1 MIRIDKSLEDHI
13 KKCFPERIVYAKY
26 NKGTWNTSR
35 YIYVTTSLADDKELH
50 YEYAN
55 GFVELH
61 LEGKYQSQDYHE
73 FAKQLRVRTSK
84 NNELEWKRWKQL
96 GQGRCRLKKR
106 EPENREELRDAF
118 LNIMKMIDP
127 IIESISKQQI
137 VNPSTEAYSGKV
149 AFEEKGLDGDNV
161 CLETCTLGQ
170 LFSNP
175 LVIPDYQRNYCWEEK
190 QVSDLWKSLG
200 EISPTE
206 KYHMGTVI
214 LQKDKDGKYAVID
227 GQQRL
232 VTLTLICRELGYKG
246 NLPLLKQT
254 FRSAA
259 SREHVANNLFQI
271 KQYCSRL
278 HDEKLCSK
286 VIDNLIF
293 STLILTD
300 SRLDLAYTFF
310 SNENSKGVPL
320 TDYDLLK
327 AHHLRFVY
335 NEGQAEHLANRW
347 NFLVSQKYEL
357 LDATLSA
364 HLFRLRKWMR
374 KRSFDTDKKYRTK
387 EEFSAAL
394 TIPDIPAFGEQFI
407 FYEKIQGGPHFFAFT
422 EHFVEKFADFQ
433 KTRQLQALRQHIRWE
448 SHWRYGEVI
457 ETLLF
462 GYYLKFGSQY
472 LTEALFCIASSIA
485 QHRYVSQKALPF
497 KIREFAKDSEVIMM
511 IDQASSPTFFFAEC
525 LSQIRRWGKDIEE
538 QGIQLRFFQRLP
550 DLFTEL
556 FDSFTDSFIIEKY
569 CNEYE

>member
-1 MIRIDKSLEDHI
+1 MVWIDKNLEDYI
-13 KKCFPERIVYAKY
+13 KECFPDRIVYAKY
-26 NKGTWNTSR
+26 EYRTWQSSR
-35 YIYVTTSLADDKELH
+35 YLYITTFLANDKALH
-50 YEYAN
+50 YEYTN
-55 GFVELH
+55 GRVELH
-61 LEGKYQSQDYHE
+61 LEGKYQSQDYRE
-73 FAKQLRVRTSK
+73 FTKQLRVKTSR
-84 NNELEWKRWKQL
+84 NDELVWGRWKNL
-96 GQGRCRLKKR
+96 GQGRCTLNRR
-106 EPENREELRDAF
+106 PENWGELRDAF
-118 LNIMKMIDP
+118 LYIMKLIDP
-127 IIESISKQQI
+127 IIESISKQQTI
-137 VNPSTEAYSGKV
+137 NPSTEAYTGKT
-149 AFEEKGLDGDNV
+149 AFEEKELNGDNV

-175 LVIPDYQRNYCWEEK
+175 LVIPEYQRNYCWEEK
-190 QVSDLWKSLG
+190 QVSNLWKSLE
-200 EISPTE
+200 EISLTG
-206 KYHMGTVI
+206 KYHLGSII
-214 LQKDKDGKYAVID
+214 LQKDKNGNYAVID

-254 FRSAA
+254 FRSVT

-278 HDEKLCSK
+278 HDEKRCGK
-286 VIDNLIF
+286 IINNLIF

-320 TDYDLLK
+320 TDFDLLK

-335 NEGQAEHLANRW
+335 NEGQAEHLANKW
-347 NFLVSQKYEL
+347 NILVSKKYDL
-357 LDATLSA
+357 MDATLSM

-374 KRSFDTDKKYRTK
+374 KKSFNVNKKYSTK
-387 EEFSAAL
+387 EEFSSAL

-422 EHFVEKFADFQ
+422 EHFVEKFASFIE
-433 KTRQLQALRQHIRWE
+433 TEQLHALRKHIRWE
-448 SHWRYGEVI
+448 SHWRYEEVI

-485 QHRYVSQKALPF
+485 QHRYLSEKALPF
-497 KIREFAKDSEVIMM
+497 KIRDFAKDSEIIMM

-525 LSQIRRWGKDIEE
+525 LSQIRNWGKDIEE
-538 QGIQLRFFQRLP
+538 QGIQLRFFQRLQ

-556 FDSFTDSFIIEKY
+556 SDSFTDSFIIEKY